1 MFGSLLF
8 GQYWT
13 EDAVVATAVVPDP
26 GGGEKK
32 RKKQKPE
39 ENHQWPQPW
48 QNPPKPQP
56 KPVPVPIPVEAL
68 APSPALPPATTVP
81 PSPEAIEAIAGLF
94 APAPREVW
102 ITDPTIAARAEALR
116 RQLQRE
122 LEDEEILMLMGFFD

>member
-1 MFGSLLF
+1 MFGALTF

-13 EDAVVATAVVPDP
+13 EDAVVASAVVPDP

-32 RKKQKPE
+32 RKKRKPE
-39 ENHQWPQPW
+39 EDHQWPQPW
-48 QNPPKPQP
+48 QNPQRPQP
-56 KPVPVPIPVEAL
+56 KPVPIPVEAL
-68 APSPALPPATTVP
+68 APSSALPPATTVP
-81 PSPEAIEAIAGLF
+81 PSPEAIEALAGLF